1 MPTYLWAGLELAADF
16 ALPELVRLERSRT
29 AGRRSASERRWR
41 IRRWHGR
48 VAARAAIRWFHH
60 WTFPDGR
67 LWLSF
72 ARLDDG
78 YLLRFPRL
86 AEFHLRLARRE
97 IAAHRK
103 RSTPHDT
110 FRHLLLDQVLPLIL
124 ATRDCLALHG
134 SVVNVGGGA
143 VVFLGATGK
152 GKSTL
157 AAALGRRGH
166 TVLSDDCCVVVR
178 SARGFEVLATYPG
191 VRLFPPSRDRVFGD
205 VPTRGRRVSHYSS
218 KRRFLDPAATRR
230 FAATPVPLRRVYALA
245 NRDSDSRVGRVEIA
259 RRSRRDSVV
268 DLVGGTL
275 FLDVTDPE
283 RALDAFG
290 LAGDIAASLPVR
302 SLTFPW
308 DLAALDDVID
318 QLLADASR

>member
-1 MPTYLWAGLELAADF
+1 MPIYQWAGLELAADF
-16 ALPELVRLERSRT
+16 PLPELVRRERSRV
-29 AGRRSASERRWR
+29 AVRASASDHCWR
-41 IRRWHGR
+41 IRRWQGR
-48 VAARAAIRWFHH
+48 APARAAIRWFHH

-67 LWLSF
+67 RWLSF

-86 AEFHLRLARRE
+86 ADFHLRLRAREVAARRG
-97 IAAHRK
+97 

-110 FRHLLLDQVLPLIL
+110 FRHLLLDQVLPLIV
-124 ATRDCLALHG
+124 ASRDCLALHA
-134 SVVNVGGGA
+134 SVVDVDGGA
-143 VVFLGATGK
+143 IAFLGAAGQ

-166 TVLSDDCCVVVR
+166 AVLSDDCCVVRR
-178 SARGFEVLATYPG
+178 SARGFEVWATYPG
-191 VRLFPPSRDRVFGD
+191 VRLFRPSRDHVFGD
-205 VPTRGRRVSHYSS
+205 APTRGRRVSHYSS
-218 KRRFLDPAATRR
+218 KRRVIDAVGTPRFGAA
-230 FAATPVPLRRVYALA
+230 PVPLRRVYVLA
-245 NRDSDSRVGRVEIA
+245 DRAAQPHGPRVEMTQ
-259 RRSRRDSVV
+259 RSRRDSVV
-268 DLVGGTL
+268 DLVGGTF

-290 LAGDIAASLPVR
+290 LAGDIAASLPVC